1 MYTVQQGERVA
12 QLLCES
18 ILKPAIQHVE
28 KLAQRQRAEGG
39 FGSTN
44 EQPVVRIALL
54 QNISL
59 LAVKQ
64 LMDSD
69 IAPVYQAVQRK
80 TLMEEINITEQ
91 SAAPTPQPTSC
102 WVGKPNCLVY

>member
-1 MYTVQQGERVA
+1 MA
-12 QLLCES
+12 QLLCEL

-59 LAVKQ
+59 LARQ
-64 LMDSD
+64 QMMNSD
-69 IAPVYQAVQRK
+69 IALVYHAVQRK
-80 TLMEEINITEQ
+80 TLMEEINI
-91 SAAPTPQPTSC
+91 
-102 WVGKPNCLVY
+102 L